1 MKKIAIFS
9 VGSGGHV
16 IPAKN
21 IIKDLNDQG
30 VSIDRFIFVTDNR
43 GMEYLADIKVKIFVL
58 DIYRS
63 NYGLLGYI
71 FNFYKFFISIYKAKK
86 ILKEE
91 NVSILITTGSYVAP
105 IASLLSYISKIKL
118 FTQEQNIYAG
128 LGNKIA
134 SIFPGVV
141 FTSYPDTKNLYKK
154 RVLHVGPVIN
164 NNLFKNENLN
174 TSEFTL
180 GIQGGSQGSEEVNNL
195 FYEYYT
201 KNDMSKINIIHI
213 TGKGK
218 GKKFKEINEVNYR
231 QHGFIDDMNKYYS
244 KIHLQIS
251 RSGGGS
257 LEAAYL
263 GIPQI
268 LIPYKHG
275 TTSSHQLLNAQYL
288 EKIGLAVIVNSY
300 NELDIILKKIVNNFD
315 NWRDLYFNENFIESG
330 NKKITEVIL
339 KEINEGI

>member
-1 MKKIAIFS
+1 MKKIAVFS

-16 IPAKN
+16 LPAKN
-21 IIKDLNDQG
+21 IINELIDHG
-30 VSIDRFIFVTDNR
+30 VSIDSFVFITDER
-43 GMEYLADIKVKIFVL
+43 GIQYLSDIKVKVL
-58 DIYRS
+58 VMDIYRS
-63 NYGLLGYI
+63 NYGSLGYI
-71 FNFYKFFISIYKAKK
+71 FNFYKFIKTIYKTRK
-86 ILKEE
+86 ILIKE
-91 NVSILITTGSYVAP
+91 NVSIVITTGSYIAP
-105 IASLLSYISKIKL
+105 IASLLSYIMKMKL
-118 FTQEQNIYAG
+118 FVQEQNIYAG

-141 FTSYPDTKNLYKK
+141 FTSYPDTKNIVKK
-154 RVLHVGPVIN
+154 RVAYVGPVIN
-164 NNLFKNENLN
+164 KNLLKNRKLN
-174 TSEFTL
+174 RSQFTL
-180 GIQGGSQGSEEVNNL
+180 GIQGGSQGSKEINNL

-201 KNDMSKINIIHI
+201 KNDMSKINILHI

-218 GKKFKEINEVNYR
+218 ELKKINDSNYSKYD
-231 QHGFIDDMNKYYS
+231 FINDMNTYYS

-275 TTSSHQLLNAQYL
+275 TTSSHQLLNAEYL

-300 NELDIILKKIVNNFD
+300 QELDKILNNILNNLD
-315 NWRDLYFNENFIESG
+315 KWRDLYFNENIIESG
-330 NKKITEVIL
+330 NIKITDTIL
-339 KEINEGI
+339 REINEEL

>member
-16 IPAKN
+16 LPAKN
-21 IIKDLNDQG
+21 IIRELNDQG
-30 VSIDRFIFVTDNR
+30 IPIDRFIFVTDKR
-43 GMEYLADIKVKIFVL
+43 GVQYLDDIKVKIFVL
-58 DIYRS
+58 DVYRS
-63 NYGLLGYI
+63 TYGFLGYI
-71 FNFYKFFISIYKAKK
+71 FNFYKFFKTIYISRK
-86 ILKEE
+86 ILRKE
-91 NVSILITTGSYVAP
+91 NVKILLTTGSYIAPVA
-105 IASLLSYISKIKL
+105 SFLSFIMKLKL
-118 FTQEQNIYAG
+118 FVQEQNIYAG

-141 FTSYPDTKNLYKK
+141 FTSYPDTKNLYQK
-154 RVLHVGPVIN
+154 RVQHVGPIISK
-164 NNLFKNENLN
+164 NLLKNKN
-174 TSEFTL
+174 TSDFTL
-180 GIQGGSQGSEEVNNL
+180 GIQGGSQGSKELNNL
-195 FYEYYT
+195 FYEFYK
-201 KNDMSKINIIHI
+201 KNDMSGVNILHI

-218 GKKFKEINEVNYR
+218 EFIEINEANYT
-231 QHGFIDDMNKYYS
+231 QYDFIKDMNTYYS

-288 EKIGLAVIVNSY
+288 EKIGLAIVINSY
-300 NELDIILKKIVNNFD
+300 NELEILLKKIFNNLD
-315 NWRDLYFNENFIESG
+315 NWRNLYFNENTIESG
-330 NKKITEVIL
+330 NIKLAEMIL
-339 KEINEGI
+339 KEINEEI

>member
-21 IIKDLNDQG
+21 IVNELIDDG
-30 VSIDRFIFVTDNR
+30 VPIDRFIFITDKR
-43 GMEYLADIKVKIFVL
+43 GIEYLADTKVKVSVL
-58 DIYRS
+58 DVYRS
-63 NYGLLGYI
+63 NYGLLGYV
-71 FNFYKFFISIYKAKK
+71 FNFYKFIKTIHKARK
-86 ILKEE
+86 ILIKEK
-91 NVSILITTGSYVAP
+91 VSILFTTGSYIAP
-105 IASLLSYISKIKL
+105 IASLLSYKMKMKL
-118 FTQEQNIYAG
+118 FIQEQNIHAG

-154 RVLHVGPVIN
+154 RVLHVGPIIN
-164 NNLFKNENLN
+164 KNLLKNKNLN
-174 TSEFTL
+174 TSKFTL

-195 FYEYYT
+195 FYEFYK
-201 KNDMSKINIIHI
+201 KNYMSEINILHI

-218 GKKFKEINEVNYR
+218 EFNKIDDPNYI
-231 QHGFIDDMNKYYS
+231 QHGFINDMNTYYS
-244 KIHLQIS
+244 DIHLQIS

-275 TTSSHQLLNAQYL
+275 TTSSHQFLNAQYL

-300 NELDIILKKIVNNFD
+300 NELDIILKKILNNLD
-315 NWRDLYFNENFIESG
+315 NWRNLYFKENIIESG
-330 NKKITEVIL
+330 NKKITDMIL
-339 KEINEGI
+339 KEINEEL

>member
-16 IPAKN
+16 LPAKN
-21 IIKDLNDQG
+21 IIRELNDRG
-30 VSIDRFIFVTDNR
+30 IPIDRFVFITDKR
-43 GMEYLADIKVKIFVL
+43 GVQYLDDIKVKIFVL
-58 DIYRS
+58 DVYRS
-63 NYGLLGYI
+63 SYGFLGYV
-71 FNFYKFFISIYKAKK
+71 FNIYKFFKTIYISRK
-86 ILKEE
+86 ILRKE
-91 NVSILITTGSYVAP
+91 NVNILLTTGSYIAPVA
-105 IASLLSYISKIKL
+105 SFLSFIMKLKL
-118 FTQEQNIYAG
+118 FIQEQNIYAG

-141 FTSYPDTKNLYKK
+141 FTSYPDTKNLYQK
-154 RVLHVGPVIN
+154 RVQHVGPIIN
-164 NNLFKNENLN
+164 KNLLKNKN
-174 TSEFTL
+174 TSDFTL
-180 GIQGGSQGSEEVNNL
+180 GIQGGSQGSKEVNDL
-195 FYEYYT
+195 FYDFYT
-201 KNDMSKINIIHI
+201 KNDMSGVNIIHI

-218 GKKFKEINEVNYR
+218 EFTEINDSNYT
-231 QHGFIDDMNKYYS
+231 QYDFIKDMNTYYS

-288 EKIGLAVIVNSY
+288 EKIGLAIVINSY
-300 NELDIILKKIVNNFD
+300 NELDIVLKKIFNNLD
-315 NWRDLYFNENFIESG
+315 NWRNLYFNENNIESG
-330 NKKITEVIL
+330 NIKIAEKIL
-339 KEINEGI
+339 REINEEI

>member
-21 IIKDLNDQG
+21 ILNDLNDQG
-30 VSIDRFIFVTDNR
+30 VPIDRFIFITDKR
-43 GMEYLADIKVKIFVL
+43 GMEYLGDIKVKIFKL

-71 FNFYKFFISIYKAKK
+71 FNFYKFFKAIYKVRQ
-86 ILKEE
+86 ILIKE
-91 NVSILITTGSYVAP
+91 NVSILLTTGSYIAP
-105 IASLLSYISKIKL
+105 IASFLSYIMKIKL
-118 FTQEQNIYAG
+118 FIQEQNIYAG

-141 FTSYPDTKNLYKK
+141 FTSYPDTKNVVKR
-154 RVLHVGPVIN
+154 RVLYVGPVIN
-164 NNLFKNENLN
+164 KSLLKSKNLN
-174 TSEFTL
+174 KNEFTL
-180 GIQGGSQGSEEVNNL
+180 GVQGGSQGSEEINDL

-201 KNDMSKINIIHI
+201 KNDISEINILHI

-218 GKKFKEINEVNYR
+218 KFKKINDPNYR
-231 QHGFIDDMNKYYS
+231 QHDFINDMNKYYS

-288 EKIGLAVIVNSY
+288 ENLGLAVIINSY
-300 NELDIILKKIVNNFD
+300 EELDETLNKILNNLG
-315 NWRDLYFNENFIESG
+315 NWRNLYFNENIIESG
-330 NKKITEVIL
+330 NIKITDMIL
-339 KEINEGI
+339 KEINEEL